1 MSYLRVAGC
10 HKRPS
15 AHHSD
20 LSACNLVLSSPV
32 AVAGRV
38 MTAGSGFEAC
48 FCWRE
53 GGHCIHCMH
62 CALQFLP
69 DGFVH
74 HALPFEAAF
83 PFKDFRYHVYAD
95 MSPVAIDIL
104 NIQLCWLQSL
114 SDAVPHALYELR
126 RLNWS
131 FCVG

>member
-69 DGFVH
+69 DGLH
-74 HALPFEAAF
+74 TARQKRLADWKANRF
-83 PFKDFRYHVYAD
+83 PTLA
-95 MSPVAIDIL
+95 MIPVQKLA
-104 NIQLCWLQSL
+104 
-114 SDAVPHALYELR
+114 
-126 RLNWS
+126 
-131 FCVG
+131 